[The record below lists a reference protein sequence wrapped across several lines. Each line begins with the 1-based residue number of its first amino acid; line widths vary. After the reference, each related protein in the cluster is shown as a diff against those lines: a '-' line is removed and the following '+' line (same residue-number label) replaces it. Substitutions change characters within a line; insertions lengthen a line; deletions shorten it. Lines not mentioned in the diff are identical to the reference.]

1 MQVIH
6 KPKPDPK
13 MMTQEDSAVEAYIE
27 QLEEENDHLLD
38 KIQSFYKNEKLDLIE
53 RGRFLR
59 KLNDEIDENAKCR
72 MAVTAD
78 ELLEFIEE
86 FEPVTE
92 GELAARLSELEEEN
106 ARLEESFQRA
116 TGAVAADSLPTLA
129 EMRKVSEM
137 CRKSKCDNC
146 PYLNKSIK
154 KCRFVHG
161 ADYWDFGGADG

>member
-1 MQVIH
+1 MTEIH

-13 MMTQEDSAVEAYIE
+13 MMTQEDPAVEAYIK
-27 QLEEENDHLLD
+27 QLEQNNKDLQEE
-38 KIQSFYKNEKLDLIE
+38 FYKQGAK
-53 RGRFLR
+53 
-59 KLNDEIDENAKCR
+59 IDELKK
-72 MAVTAD
+72 
-78 ELLEFIEE
+78 
-86 FEPVTE
+86 
-92 GELAARLSELEEEN
+92 EN

-161 ADYWDFGGADG
+161 ADYWDFGGAK